1 MHSTSIRVDAT
12 KILSPRELAALLYD
26 LHRKAPRS
34 ANTWLNLI
42 LVRLSCCCGLRVSEI
57 AGLRISDIRVEP
69 SRPQIRIRRGEARGG
84 RSRMVPQ
91 WWDSGILSEFPSRT
105 SMDKCQEGC
114 DADDCDHGQI
124 GQSE

>member
-57 AGLRISDIRVEP
+57 AGLRINDIRVEP
-69 SRPQIRIRRGEARGG
+69 SRPHIRIAVVPRRAVALAWFRCGGIPARWLIWRNG
-84 RSRMVPQ
+84 RPN
-91 WWDSGILSEFPSRT
+91 
-105 SMDKCQEGC
+105 GC
-114 DADDCDHGQI
+114 DWVP
-124 GQSE
+124 